1 MQSLIHAIDTLL
13 RPWPLQLVI
22 NLSDSFSC
30 HIIIYIPS
38 QFMNSIGLLTLLC
51 WISSA
56 VLSRMQSEQGDAS
69 ENCIVAATL
78 ILSGPSW
85 LFSLLQV
92 DVFWCIHK
100 TQCLNMHVPC
110 FKSELLSCLFI
121 WYWSW
126 SIFLTRSCNLFWK
139 NCGNQKDFHK
149 VQWWFKLHFSSTKC
163 CILPFMISNW
173 KSVFY
178 CRVIPYHFWWSLLF
192 H

>member
-85 LFSLLQV
+85 TILSLDFS
-92 DVFWCIHK
+92 H
-100 TQCLNMHVPC
+100 C
-110 FKSELLSCLFI
+110 FKLMFSGVSIKLNASTCMCLVLSLNYCLA
-121 WYWSW
+121 
-126 SIFLTRSCNLFWK
+126 
-139 NCGNQKDFHK
+139 
-149 VQWWFKLHFSSTKC
+149 SSYG
-163 CILPFMISNW
+163 IGLGQSF
-173 KSVFY
+173 
-178 CRVIPYHFWWSLLF
+178 
-192 H
+192 